1 MGIITP
7 LLTSNYPW
15 TSKYAFVSMGARFGF
30 RYRKAGLKCAQ
41 KFAGSSGNTVC
52 FPTRRTSYGKPQFKS
67 QIPSRCMCVCV
78 YIYIYKHSN
87 NHPKPNSNRGLG
99 FVLAAVA
106 AGWLGDRTFELGQAL

>member
-1 MGIITP
+1 MLRNSLAVREIQFAFPPDEP
-7 LLTSNYPW
+7 LMASLSLNPK
-15 TSKYAFVSMGARFGF
+15 SLVAV
-30 RYRKAGLKCAQ
+30 CA
-41 KFAGSSGNTVC
+41 
-52 FPTRRTSYGKPQFKS
+52 
-67 QIPSRCMCVCV
+67 CV